1 MGEKFFGEFWE
12 YSVVVIDRDAI
23 AKLVKFG
30 NFGKG
35 TLSRSTPKFLQCSE
49 DENIRIESNPN
60 ADKRIAHK
68 KRLIVASNPAQKYSE
83 KELQQKIAEFNSSSD
98 PLELFQLSLV
108 EAFFLSFILKC
119 LIIKYQNKE
128 LSIDDQ
134 WNLFQKV
141 QPNFVAQYIAYS
153 YYRKHGWIP
162 KSGLKFGVD
171 YVLYET
177 NPDHCH
183 ANYAVII
190 RPPYPEQKMPPFQNC
205 DCCLSWLLLSTLNRV
220 SESVSKE
227 LIIAYI
233 VDSDN
238 IHNAKTQ
245 TNVNTEFNVNRTN
258 EENKTNNR
266 LITSLRDVQNYTVK
280 EFILS
285 RWRPSKTRE

>member
-1 MGEKFFGEFWE
+1 
-12 YSVVVIDRDAI
+12 
-23 AKLVKFG
+23 
-30 NFGKG
+30 
-35 TLSRSTPKFLQCSE
+35 
-49 DENIRIESNPN
+49 
-60 ADKRIAHK
+60 
-68 KRLIVASNPAQKYSE
+68 
-83 KELQQKIAEFNSSSD
+83 
-98 PLELFQLSLV
+98 
-108 EAFFLSFILKC
+108 
-119 LIIKYQNKE
+119 
-128 LSIDDQ
+128 
-134 WNLFQKV
+134 
-141 QPNFVAQYIAYS
+141 
-153 YYRKHGWIP
+153 
-162 KSGLKFGVD
+162 
-171 YVLYET
+171 
-177 NPDHCH
+177 
-183 ANYAVII
+183 
-190 RPPYPEQKMPPFQNC
+190 MPPFQNC